1 MTDDISELR
10 TALNEAARVARS
22 NLFFLLVVGIYLGI
36 MIANTDDML
45 LLKAGMV
52 ELLLKAGM
60 VELPLMEVG
69 LSVVV
74 FYCLAPALFLLLHL
88 NLYLRLGRLTK
99 AAKWMRNRLGKLP
112 PTEQGRQRALV
123 FPFDF
128 LQLVLTP
135 AAYRPHV
142 LKEVRRICNRLPEQ
156 RRLQRSLA
164 FSYYLIRLMLRNLRK
179 DIPWLVFLY
188 IIVGIPLVWFP
199 LGVLLCMQMGFLA
212 YQDWRITLWHQILV
226 TIDLALVV
234 LFARYVERTLIDHP
248 RWTSSFNGFFFLALL
263 FVPFVWSV
271 AVVPESWLER
281 RIGCKSASAYVFGDR
296 WQKDKGK
303 PARCHETS
311 DEGNGILPFRRF
323 LHVSRQRI
331 AAKEPR
337 PKQIRA
343 QDADSGGPQKAWEL
357 VGELDLTGR
366 SLQYGCFEE
375 SQFINTR
382 LKDAKLYG
390 SSLFGAHLNGAN
402 LEIAQL
408 QRVNLGHAKLKNAD
422 LRGAKLNH
430 TDLSGAKLSE
440 ADLKKA
446 KLNYAILKQAKLKNA
461 PLLGATLRDADL
473 QGADLSGADLSGA
486 KLKDAD
492 LRGAKLKEA
501 NLSGADLKNADL
513 SGADLQFADL
523 RGADL
528 PCAIL
533 RGVNLGAAKMYG
545 ADLGDVRLSLADVR
559 DITFEKPEEDEWNE
573 IINNIRKGLEQ
584 RDLSPKKVK
593 KKLKNIEKRT
603 QKKNGLVMP
612 RTPKADDCVWH
623 SGKGPFES
631 WPKPKNDCADK
642 LANFLKKTACN
653 DDPWTAGGIAER
665 FSSLST
671 NLSANVALA
680 LLKEVQ
686 EGECP
691 TLKPY
696 RSKLCKALS
705 NWSSGKSQESKAVS
719 ESDKSELCKTLG
731 RWSGLKS
738 RICPE
743 TGD

>member
-10 TALNEAARVARS
+10 TAVNKAARLARS

-45 LLKAGMV
+45 LLKAG
-52 ELLLKAGM
+52 K

-69 LSVVV
+69 LSVGLSVV
-74 FYCLAPALFLLLHL
+74 AFYYLAPALFLLLHL

-135 AAYRPHV
+135 AAYRPRV

-402 LEIAQL
+402 LQKAQL
-408 QRVNLGHAKLKNAD
+408 QRVNLDHAKLKDAD
-422 LRGAKLNH
+422 LREANLNH
-430 TDLSGAKLSE
+430 TSLSHAMLSK

-446 KLNYAILKQAKLKNA
+446 KLNCAILKQAKLKDA
-461 PLLGATLRDADL
+461 PLLGATLHDADL
-473 QGADLSGADLSGA
+473 QGADLSGADLRGA
-486 KLKDAD
+486 YLKDAD
-492 LRGAKLKEA
+492 LRGA
-501 NLSGADLKNADL
+501 DLMK
-513 SGADLQFADL
+513 ADL

-528 PCAIL
+528 PKAKL
-533 RGVNLGAAKMYG
+533 RGANLRAAKVYG
-545 ADLGDVRLSLADVR
+545 ADLGTISLGLADIRYV
-559 DITFEKPEEDEWNE
+559 TSEKPGKDAWNE
-573 IINNIRKGLEQ
+573 IKNNIRERLELSGLS
-584 RDLSPKKVK
+584 RCKVD
-593 KKLKNIEKRT
+593 KKLKNIEERT
-603 QKKNGLVMP
+603 QKQYGLVMP
-612 RTPKADDCVWH
+612 RTPPKADDCVWH
-623 SGKGPFES
+623 SGKGPFKS
-631 WPKPKNDCADK
+631 WPKPKDDCADK

-671 NLSANVALA
+671 NLSANIALV

-686 EGECP
+686 KDMCP

>member
-10 TALNEAARVARS
+10 TAVNEAARLARS

-45 LLKAGMV
+45 LLKAG
-52 ELLLKAGM
+52 K

-69 LSVVV
+69 LSVVA

-164 FSYYLIRLMLRNLRK
+164 FPYYLIRLRLRNLRK
-179 DIPWLVFLY
+179 NIPWLVFLY

-226 TIDLALVV
+226 TFDLALVV
-234 LFARYVERTLIDHP
+234 LFARYVKRTLSHQP
-248 RWTSSFNGFFFLALL
+248 RWTSIFSGFFFLALL

-281 RIGCKSASAYVFGDR
+281 SIGCKSASACMFGDR
-296 WQKDKGK
+296 WEKDQGK
-303 PARCHETS
+303 PARCHEGS

-337 PKQIRA
+337 PKQIGA
-343 QDADSGGPQKAWEL
+343 QDADSGGPQKTWEL

-390 SSLFGAHLNGAN
+390 ASLFGAHLNGAN

-461 PLLGATLRDADL
+461 PLLGATLHDADL

-584 RDLSPKKVK
+584 RDLSPKKVE
-593 KKLKNIEKRT
+593 KKLKNIKKRT
-603 QKKNGLVMP
+603 QKKYGLVMP
-612 RTPKADDCVWH
+612 RTPPEADDCVWH

-631 WPKPKNDCADK
+631 WPKPKDDCVDK
-642 LANFLKKTACN
+642 LANFLKKMACN
-653 DDPWTAGGIAER
+653 DDP
-665 FSSLST
+665 
-671 NLSANVALA
+671 
-680 LLKEVQ
+680 
-686 EGECP
+686 
-691 TLKPY
+691 
-696 RSKLCKALS
+696 
-705 NWSSGKSQESKAVS
+705 
-719 ESDKSELCKTLG
+719 
-731 RWSGLKS
+731 
-738 RICPE
+738 
-743 TGD
+743 

>member
-1 MTDDISELR
+1 MTEDISELR
-10 TALNEAARVARS
+10 TAVNEAARLARS

-45 LLKAGMV
+45 LLKAG
-52 ELLLKAGM
+52 K

-69 LSVVV
+69 LSVVA
-74 FYCLAPALFLLLHL
+74 FYCLVPALFLLLHL

-135 AAYRPHV
+135 AAYRPRV

-179 DIPWLVFLY
+179 NIPWLVFLY

-402 LEIAQL
+402 LQKAQL
-408 QRVNLGHAKLKNAD
+408 QRVNLDHAKLKDAD
-422 LRGAKLNH
+422 LREANLNH
-430 TDLSGAKLSE
+430 TSLSHAMLSK

-446 KLNYAILKQAKLKNA
+446 KLNYAILKQAKLKDA
-461 PLLGATLRDADL
+461 PLLGATLHAADL
-473 QGADLSGADLSGA
+473 QGADLSGSDLSGA

-492 LRGAKLKEA
+492 LRGADLKEA
-501 NLSGADLKNADL
+501 DLRGADLMN
-513 SGADLQFADL
+513 ADL

-528 PCAIL
+528 PKAKL
-533 RGVNLGAAKMYG
+533 RGANLRAAKVYG
-545 ADLGDVRLSLADVR
+545 ADLGTISLGLADIRYV
-559 DITFEKPEEDEWNE
+559 TSEKPGKDAWNE
-573 IINNIRKGLEQ
+573 IKNNIRERLELSGL
-584 RDLSPKKVK
+584 SKCKVD
-593 KKLKNIEKRT
+593 KKLKNIEERT
-603 QKKNGLVMP
+603 QEKCGLVMP
-612 RTPKADDCVWH
+612 RTPPEAGDCVWH
-623 SGKGPFES
+623 SGKGPFKS
-631 WPKPKNDCADK
+631 WPKPKDDCADK
-642 LANFLKKTACN
+642 LANFLKKMACN

-671 NLSANVALA
+671 NLSANVALV

-686 EGECP
+686 EDMCP

>member
-1 MTDDISELR
+1 M
-10 TALNEAARVARS
+10 A
-22 NLFFLLVVGIYLGI
+22 
-36 MIANTDDML
+36 
-45 LLKAGMV
+45 
-52 ELLLKAGM
+52 
-60 VELPLMEVG
+60 
-69 LSVVV
+69 
-74 FYCLAPALFLLLHL
+74 
-88 NLYLRLGRLTK
+88 
-99 AAKWMRNRLGKLP
+99 
-112 PTEQGRQRALV
+112 
-123 FPFDF
+123 FP
-128 LQLVLTP
+128 
-135 AAYRPHV
+135 
-142 LKEVRRICNRLPEQ
+142 
-156 RRLQRSLA
+156 
-164 FSYYLIRLMLRNLRK
+164 YYLIRLKLRNLRK
-179 DIPWLVFLY
+179 NIPWLVFRY

-226 TIDLALVV
+226 TFDLALVV
-234 LFARYVERTLIDHP
+234 LFARYVERTLSHQP
-248 RWTSSFNGFFFLALL
+248 RWTSIFSGFFFLALL

-281 RIGCKSASAYVFGDR
+281 RIGCKSASAYLFGDR
-296 WQKDKGK
+296 WKKDKGK

-402 LEIAQL
+402 LQKAQL
-408 QRVNLGHAKLKNAD
+408 QRVNLDHAKLKDAD
-422 LRGAKLNH
+422 LREANLNH
-430 TDLSGAKLSE
+430 TSLSHAMLSK

-446 KLNYAILKQAKLKNA
+446 KLNCAILKQAKLKDA
-461 PLLGATLRDADL
+461 PLLGATLHDADL
-473 QGADLSGADLSGA
+473 QGADLSGADLRGA

-492 LRGAKLKEA
+492 LRGAYLKDA
-501 NLSGADLKNADL
+501 GLRGADLMK
-513 SGADLQFADL
+513 ADL

-528 PCAIL
+528 PKAKL
-533 RGVNLGAAKMYG
+533 RGANLRAAKVYG
-545 ADLGDVRLSLADVR
+545 ADLGTISLGLADIRYV
-559 DITFEKPEEDEWNE
+559 TSEKPGKDAWNE
-573 IINNIRKGLEQ
+573 IKNNIRERLELSGL
-584 RDLSPKKVK
+584 SKCKVD
-593 KKLKNIEKRT
+593 KKLKNIEERT
-603 QKKNGLVMP
+603 QKQYGLVMP
-612 RTPKADDCVWH
+612 RTPPKADDCVWH
-623 SGKGPFES
+623 SGKGPFKS
-631 WPKPKNDCADK
+631 WPKPKDDCADK

-671 NLSANVALA
+671 NLSANVALV

-686 EGECP
+686 KDMCP

>member
-22 NLFFLLVVGIYLGI
+22 NLFF
-36 MIANTDDML
+36 
-45 LLKAGMV
+45 
-52 ELLLKAGM
+52 
-60 VELPLMEVG
+60 
-69 LSVVV
+69 
-74 FYCLAPALFLLLHL
+74 LLHL

-142 LKEVRRICNRLPEQ
+142 LKEVRQICNRLPEQ

-164 FSYYLIRLMLRNLRK
+164 FPYYLIRLKLRNLRK
-179 DIPWLVFLY
+179 NIPWLVFLY

-226 TIDLALVV
+226 TFDLALVV
-234 LFARYVERTLIDHP
+234 LFARYVKRTLSHQP
-248 RWTSSFNGFFFLALL
+248 RWTSIFSGFFFLALL

-281 RIGCKSASAYVFGDR
+281 SIGCKSASACVFGDR
-296 WQKDKGK
+296 WEKDQGK
-303 PARCHETS
+303 PARCHEGS

-337 PKQIRA
+337 PKQIGA
-343 QDADSGGPQKAWEL
+343 QDADSGGPQKTWEL

-390 SSLFGAHLNGAN
+390 ASLFGAHLNGAN
-402 LEIAQL
+402 LQKAQL
-408 QRVNLGHAKLKNAD
+408 QRVNLDHAKLKDAD
-422 LRGAKLNH
+422 LREANLNH
-430 TDLSGAKLSE
+430 TSLSHAMLSN

-461 PLLGATLRDADL
+461 PLLGATLHDADL
-473 QGADLSGADLSGA
+473 QGAQLSGADLSGA

-492 LRGAKLKEA
+492 LRGADLKEA
-501 NLSGADLKNADL
+501 DLRGADLMN
-513 SGADLQFADL
+513 ADL

-528 PCAIL
+528 PKAKL
-533 RGVNLGAAKMYG
+533 RGANLRAAKVYG
-545 ADLGDVRLSLADVR
+545 ADLGTISLGLADIRYV
-559 DITFEKPEEDEWNE
+559 TSEKPGKDAWNE
-573 IINNIRKGLEQ
+573 IKNNIRERLELSGL
-584 RDLSPKKVK
+584 SKCKVD
-593 KKLKNIEKRT
+593 KKLKSIEKRT
-603 QKKNGLVMP
+603 KRTQKQYGFVMP
-612 RTPKADDCVWH
+612 RTPERKDCVWR
-623 SGKGPFES
+623 SCKGPFES
-631 WPKPKNDCADK
+631 WPKPKDDCVDK
-642 LANFLKKTACN
+642 LANFLKKMACN
-653 DDPWTAGGIAER
+653 DDP
-665 FSSLST
+665 
-671 NLSANVALA
+671 
-680 LLKEVQ
+680 
-686 EGECP
+686 
-691 TLKPY
+691 
-696 RSKLCKALS
+696 
-705 NWSSGKSQESKAVS
+705 
-719 ESDKSELCKTLG
+719 
-731 RWSGLKS
+731 
-738 RICPE
+738 
-743 TGD
+743 